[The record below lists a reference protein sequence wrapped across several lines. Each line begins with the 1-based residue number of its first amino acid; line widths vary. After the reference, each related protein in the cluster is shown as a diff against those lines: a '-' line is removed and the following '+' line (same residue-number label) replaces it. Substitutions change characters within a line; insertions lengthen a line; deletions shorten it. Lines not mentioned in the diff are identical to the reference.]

1 VVVENGHTEPG
12 SIVGGRIRGKVGR
25 LASASRWLV
34 GGLGLAGTLI
44 YIVWIGGP
52 YLRSIIVRDAAVTT
66 WISIVPAPISGYTT
80 DLLYPGDRVGED
92 GRIAKVDNPLADRTP
107 LARAQGELDH
117 AQAQLAAQR
126 DLVERLQR
134 ILDARTASA
143 AAYAATF
150 KRDLDIIIRSAD
162 SNSALV
168 AQRLE
173 IERADE
179 NRKMI
184 LARTG
189 AGSQMALGAA
199 TAAVTDH
206 EKALT
211 DIHSVLS
218 RATSR
223 RQAAELGVFM
233 LDDGTDTGT
242 AMRSVDDAR
251 MAREQA
257 QAVLTGEEANV
268 AAARTVV
275 EAARLAYAKQR
286 SRDVRVP
293 PGTLAWSAISAPG
306 AAVQPG
312 SPVASWVDCR
322 ILMVDVPVSDVELSL
337 LRKGAPAD
345 IVIEGERDV
354 RRGTVFLLRGAA
366 ATVGTA
372 DLAALA
378 KGRRPNIGQV
388 LVRLEAT
395 PQDIETCPIGH
406 AASVDF
412 PDVGIVDIIR
422 ARLRL

>member
-1 VVVENGHTEPG
+1 
-12 SIVGGRIRGKVGR
+12 VGR
-25 LASASRWLV
+25 LAGASRWLV
-34 GGLGLAGTLI
+34 GGLGLAGTLV

-92 GRIAKVDNPLADRTP
+92 GRIAKVDNPLVDPTP
-107 LARAQGELDH
+107 LARARGELDH
-117 AQAQLAAQR
+117 AQAQLMAQR
-126 DLVERLQR
+126 DLVDRLQR
-134 ILDARTASA
+134 ILDARTATA
-143 AAYAATF
+143 EAYAATF
-150 KRDLDIIIRSAD
+150 KKDLDIIIASAD

-189 AGSQMALGAA
+189 AGSQTALGTA

-211 DIHSVLS
+211 DIRSVLS

-223 RQAAELGVFM
+223 RQGAERGVFM

-251 MAREQA
+251 MALEKA
-257 QAVLTGEEANV
+257 QAMLTGEEANV
-268 AAARTVV
+268 AAARNIL
-275 EAARLAYAKQR
+275 EAARSAYAKQR
-286 SRDVRVP
+286 SRDIRVP
-293 PGTLAWSAISAPG
+293 SGALVWSAISAPG

-345 IVIEGERDV
+345 IVIEGEKEA

>member
-1 VVVENGHTEPG
+1 
-12 SIVGGRIRGKVGR
+12 
-25 LASASRWLV
+25 LAGASRSLV
-34 GGLGLAGTLI
+34 AGLGLAGTLL
-44 YIVWIGGP
+44 YVVWMGGP

-66 WISIVPAPISGYTT
+66 WINVVPAPISGYTT

-92 GRIAKVDNPLADRTP
+92 GRVARIDNPLADRTP

-126 DLVERLQR
+126 DLVDRMQR
-134 ILDARTASA
+134 IVDARTAGA

-150 KRDLDIIIRSAD
+150 KRDLDIIITSAD

-179 NRKMI
+179 NRKLI
-184 LARTG
+184 LARSGT
-189 AGSQMALGAA
+189 GSQAALGTA

-211 DIHSVLS
+211 DIHSVLD
-218 RATSR
+218 RATGR
-223 RQAAELGVFM
+223 RQAADLGVFM

-257 QAVLTGEEANV
+257 QAVLTGDEAT
-268 AAARTVV
+268 AASAQDVLQ
-275 EAARLAYAKQR
+275 AAQSAHAKQR

-293 PGTLAWSAISAPG
+293 PGALVWSAISAPG

-337 LRKGAPAD
+337 LRKGVPANV
-345 IVIEGERDV
+345 VIEGEKVV
-354 RRGTVFLLRGAA
+354 RRGTVMLLRGAA
-366 ATVGTA
+366 ATVGSA

-388 LVRLEAT
+388 LVRLDAT
-395 PQDIETCPIGH
+395 REDIETCPIGH

-412 PDVGIVDIIR
+412 PDVGIIDIIR